1 MRKILI
7 TVTFALA
14 VSACVTN
21 QDSGTVIGG
30 VAGGLL
36 GNTIGK
42 GSGKSIATVGGAV
55 LGAVVGSKVGE
66 NMDKPKTTNTVVYPP
81 IPRPR
86 PPQEHECNDYIT
98 NPGAYDACQ
107 RGVKY
112 REDMEQKRLER
123 EAFRRGAKK

>member
-1 MRKILI
+1 MRKIF
-7 TVTFALA
+7 FAVMFTIA

-42 GSGKSIATVGGAV
+42 GSGRGIATVGGAV
-55 LGAVVGSKVGE
+55 VGAIVGSKVGE
-66 NMDKPKTTNTVVYPP
+66 NMDKPKTVVHMPP
-81 IPRPR
+81 AHYLPH
-86 PPQEHECNDYIT
+86 PQEHECNDYIT
-98 NPGAYDACQ
+98 NPGAYDSCQ
-107 RGVKY
+107 RGVKH
-112 REDMEQKRLER
+112 REHLEQKRLER

>member
-1 MRKILI
+1 MRKIF
-7 TVTFALA
+7 FAVMFTIA

-42 GSGKSIATVGGAV
+42 GSGRGIVH
-55 LGAVVGSKVGE
+55 
-66 NMDKPKTTNTVVYPP
+66 MPP
-81 IPRPR
+81 AHYLPH
-86 PPQEHECNDYIT
+86 PQEHECNDYIT
-98 NPGAYDACQ
+98 NPGAYDSCQ
-107 RGVKY
+107 RGIKH
-112 REDMEQKRLER
+112 REHLEQKRLER

>member
-1 MRKILI
+1 MRKILFTI
-7 TVTFALA
+7 TFAIA

-42 GSGKSIATVGGAV
+42 GSGRGIATVGGAV
-55 LGAVVGSKVGE
+55 IGAVVGSKVGE
-66 NMDKPKTTNTVVYPP
+66 NMDKPKTTNTVVYHHLPH
-81 IPRPR
+81 
-86 PPQEHECNDYIT
+86 PQEHECNDYIT

-107 RGVKY
+107 RGIKH
-112 REDMEQKRLER
+112 REHLEQKRLER